1 MSVNFEN
8 LDSYEALE
16 EILNWKRTK
25 QKRHKTKDK
34 IDVEISIK
42 IIEMENPIKEN
53 RYVNDITFATRLKS
67 FIEHTGKNYG
77 SSDFLIDEEW
87 EYLLSVA
94 TKLVNWQRENMTEE
108 E

>member
-1 MSVNFEN
+1 
-8 LDSYEALE
+8 
-16 EILNWKRTK
+16 
-25 QKRHKTKDK
+25 
-34 IDVEISIK
+34 
-42 IIEMENPIKEN
+42 MENPIKEN

-77 SSDFLIDEEW
+77 AGDFLIDEEW

-108 E
+108 DVKYFENLDRNR